1 MATTANV
8 GTPIGT
14 IKLIIG
20 DVKIR
25 GADGT
30 ERIAVVGEKVFAKEI
45 LITAA
50 NAVVQIQLENG
61 NLLDLGRNAELTL
74 DEDMLAG
81 GAGGGGAAPAGA
93 ATAAAAT
100 QDVAAIQAAIAA
112 GVDPTKIAEATAAG
126 GAPGAG
132 GAGDSGGSH
141 EPLVIIQANPT

>member
-1 MATTANV
+1 MATTVSV

-25 GADGT
+25 GADGV
-30 ERIAVVGEKVFAKEI
+30 ERVAVVGEKVFAKEI

-61 NLLDLGRNAELTL
+61 NLLDLGRNAQLTL

-81 GAGGGGAAPAGA
+81 GGGAGGGAAPPGA

-100 QDVAAIQAAIAA
+100 QDVAGIQAAIAA
-112 GVDPTKIAEATAAG
+112 GV
-126 GAPGAG
+126 
-132 GAGDSGGSH
+132 
-141 EPLVIIQANPT
+141 

>member
-1 MATTANV
+1 MATTVNV

-25 GADGT
+25 GADGV

-61 NLLDLGRNAELTL
+61 NLLDLGRNAQLML

-81 GAGGGGAAPAGA
+81 GAGGAGGGAAPAAA
-93 ATAAAAT
+93 ATAAAGA
-100 QDVAAIQAAIAA
+100 QDVAA
-112 GVDPTKIAEATAAG
+112 
-126 GAPGAG
+126 
-132 GAGDSGGSH
+132 
-141 EPLVIIQANPT
+141 